1 MVSNYF
7 WLIETVAGFLGLYG
21 IQYGINKLISLAG
34 KKRGEDWRLRSVKIL
49 KPPVT
54 TLLWALYGVYLIKVF
69 GKHFDFGSHVT
80 SAMEYLG
87 AVRKTA
93 VILCSVWLFF
103 RWKNEIERNLIVDHG
118 KKVDVDTVRIVGRLI
133 TLAIGLVT
141 TLVTLQTFGVNIAP
155 LLAFGSIGA
164 ASIGFAGKDVIAN
177 FCSGI
182 ILQMTRPFVRGD
194 QILLPEKQIEGH
206 IEDIGWFRTSI
217 RDVEKR
223 AVYLPNNYFSTMV
236 LVNVTRMTHKRIKQ
250 TLKLPLTS
258 IERIADA
265 IPKIREMISHTA
277 TIDSHYPIHVFLKT
291 FGDYACEVEIEA
303 YSTMIDNEAFNQLQ
317 QQMLLKVQAIL
328 VEKEIPF
335 ALPTMHLMSS
345 KQTF

>member
-1 MVSNYF
+1 MSSNYF
-7 WLIETVAGFLGLYG
+7 WLIEALAGFLGVFGL
-21 IQYGINKLISLAG
+21 QFGINKLISLAG
-34 KKRGEDWRLRSVKIL
+34 KKKGENWRLRIAKIL

-54 TLLWALYGVYLIKVF
+54 TLLWALYAVYLIKVF
-69 GKHFDFGSHVT
+69 GKHFDFGSG
-80 SAMEYLG
+80 MEYLS

-93 VILCSVWLFF
+93 VIVCSAWLFF
-103 RWKNEIERNLIVDHG
+103 RWKNEIENSLISDPS
-118 KKVDVDTVRIVGRLI
+118 KKIDVTTVRMVGRLV

-141 TLVTLQTFGVNIAP
+141 FLIILQAFGVNIAP

-182 ILQMTRPFVRGD
+182 MLQITRPFVRGD
-194 QILLPEKQIEGH
+194 QILLPEKHIEGH

-236 LVNVTRMTHKRIKQ
+236 VVNVTRMTHKRLKQ

-258 IERIADA
+258 IEKISDA
-265 IPKIREMISHTA
+265 IPQIREMISLTE
-277 TIDSHYPIHVFLKT
+277 TIDNHYPLHVFLKT
-291 FGDYACEVEIEA
+291 FGDYACEVDIEA
-303 YSTMIDNEAFNQLQ
+303 YSTITDNETFNRFQ
-317 QQMLLKVQAIL
+317 QEMLLKIQAIL
-328 VEKEIPF
+328 AEKEIPF
-335 ALPTMHLMSS
+335 ALPTMSW

>member
-1 MVSNYF
+1 MSSNYF
-7 WLIETVAGFLGLYG
+7 WLIEAAAGFLGLYG
-21 IQYGINKLISLAG
+21 IQCGINKLIALTG
-34 KKRGEDWRLRSVKIL
+34 KKKGEDWRLRSAKIL

-54 TLLWALYGVYLIKVF
+54 TLLWALYSVYLIKIF
-69 GKHFDFGSHVT
+69 GKHFDFGSHFSFV
-80 SAMEYLG
+80 MEYLG

-103 RWKNEIERNLIVDHG
+103 RWKNAIETNLIVEHA
-118 KKVDVDTVRIVGRLI
+118 KKVDVNTVRVVGRLI

-182 ILQMTRPFVRGD
+182 ILQITRPFVQGD
-194 QILLPEKQIEGH
+194 QILLPEKHIEGQ

-217 RDVEKR
+217 RDIEKR
-223 AVYLPNNYFSTMV
+223 ALYLPNNYFSTMV
-236 LVNVTRMTHKRIKQ
+236 VVNVTRMTHKRIKQ

-258 IERIADA
+258 IEKISDA
-265 IPKIREMISHTA
+265 IPKIREMISRTE
-277 TIDSHYPIHVFLKT
+277 TIDNHFPTHVFLKT

-303 YSTMIDNEAFNQLQ
+303 YSTITDNEKFNQFQ
-317 QQMLLKVQAIL
+317 QQLLLKVQAIL
-328 VEKEIPF
+328 AEKEIPF
-335 ALPTMHLMSS
+335 ALPTMNFMSW

>member
-1 MVSNYF
+1 LSSNYF
-7 WLIETVAGFLGLYG
+7 WLIEALAGFLGVFGL
-21 IQYGINKLISLAG
+21 QYGIKKLITLAG
-34 KKRGEDWRLRSVKIL
+34 KKKGEGWRLRIAKIL

-54 TLLWALYGVYLIKVF
+54 TLLWALYAVYLIKVF
-69 GKHFDFGSHVT
+69 GKHFDFGSG
-80 SAMEYLG
+80 MEYLS

-93 VILCSVWLFF
+93 VIVCSSWLFF
-103 RWKNEIERNLIVDHG
+103 RWKNEIENNLLADHS
-118 KKVDVDTVRIVGRLI
+118 KKVDVTTVRMVGRLI

-141 TLVTLQTFGVNIAP
+141 TLVVLQTFGVNIAP

-164 ASIGFAGKDVIAN
+164 ASIGFAGKDVMAN

-182 ILQMTRPFVRGD
+182 MLQITRPFVRGD

-217 RDVEKR
+217 RDIEKR

-236 LVNVTRMTHKRIKQ
+236 VVNVTRMTHKRLKQ

-258 IERIADA
+258 IKKISDV
-265 IPKIREMISHTA
+265 IPQIREMISLTEA
-277 TIDSHYPIHVFLKT
+277 IDNKYPLHVFLKT
-291 FGDYACEVEIEA
+291 FGDYACEVDIEA
-303 YSTMIDNEAFNQLQ
+303 YSTITDNETFNRFQ
-317 QQMLLKVQAIL
+317 QIMLLKVQAIL
-328 VEKEIPF
+328 AEKEIPF
-335 ALPTMHLMSS
+335 ALPTMSW